1 MRTLCLLGLLLLG
14 SAPAYAQRAGINPP
28 QDRITT
34 SARFD
39 ASAVRAYRGKHDAV
53 YAWIDRHTA
62 DQLAHLQRWVR
73 QPSISAENHGIAEMA
88 ALVRDDLRLLG
99 FQEAEVV
106 PTSGHP
112 GVWGFYDAGAPKTLV
127 VYMMYDVQP
136 VEPDDWQVD
145 PFAGEIV
152 THPFGRALMARGAV
166 NQKGPERAFLNA
178 VESILAVHRTLPVN
192 LMVLAEGEEELGSPH
207 YPELITRFRDRLQG
221 ADGVLFPTASQSPR
235 GEAGFSLGV
244 KGIVYFELEATGGAW
259 GGPKLAEVH
268 GSNKARIGSPVW
280 RLTQALASLTTP
292 DGDTILVPGY
302 YDPIRP
308 PSEEEQRLF
317 NAGVENAVRNDSVAR
332 HVLGVDRWAGGMDAR
347 ASYFNLLFNTTLN
360 IDGIWGGYTGAGV
373 KTILPHRATAK
384 LDSRLVPDQIPDD
397 ALRMIRAHLDARG
410 FGDVVIR
417 KLAGYPP
424 AQVSVDAPLVRAA
437 IGVFRKHGRTP
448 DISARTAG
456 SAPYYVFTDL
466 GLPLVSAGLGHG
478 SGAHAPNEYLVVE
491 PAPGSG
497 IASYADM
504 ARFYVDLLYAL
515 AEAR

>member
-1 MRTLCLLGLLLLG
+1 MRTLCLLALLVV
-14 SAPAYAQRAGINPP
+14 SAAPAQAQRPGVNPP
-28 QDRITT
+28 PDRITT
-34 SARFD
+34 SERFD
-39 ASAVRAYRGKHDAV
+39 AGGIRAYRGSHEAV
-53 YAWIDRHTA
+53 YAYIDRHTA
-62 DQLAHLQRWVR
+62 DHVAQLQRWVR
-73 QPSISAENHGIAEMA
+73 QPSISAENRGVQEMA
-88 ALVRDDLRLLG
+88 ALLRDDLRLLG

-112 GVWGFYDAGAPKTLV
+112 GVWGFYDAGAAQTLV

-136 VEPDDWQVD
+136 IEPADWQVD
-145 PFAGEIV
+145 PFAGELV
-152 THPFGRALMARGAV
+152 DHAFGRALMARGAV
-166 NQKGPERAFLNA
+166 NQKGPQRAFLNA

-207 YPELITRFRDRLQG
+207 YPELIARFRERLQT
-221 ADGVLFPTASQSPR
+221 ADGVLFPSASQSPR

-244 KGIVYFELEATGGAW
+244 KGIVYFELESTGGAW
-259 GGPKLAEVH
+259 GGPKDAEVH

-280 RLTQALASLTTP
+280 RLAQALASLTTP
-292 DGDTILVPGY
+292 DGDTIVVPGY
-302 YDPIRP
+302 YDAIRP
-308 PSEEEQRLF
+308 PNAEEQRLF
-317 NAGVENAVRNDSVAR
+317 NAGLESAVRNDSVTR
-332 HVLGVDRWAGGMDAR
+332 QVLAVDRWAGGLDAR
-347 ASYFNLLFNTTLN
+347 GAYFNMLFNTTLN
-360 IDGIWGGYTGAGV
+360 IDGIWGGYTGEGV

-384 LDSRLVPDQIPDD
+384 LDSRLVPNQTPDD
-397 ALRMIRAHLDARG
+397 ALRLIRAHLDAQG

-437 IGVFRKHGRTP
+437 IGVFRKHGRP
-448 DISARTAG
+448 PNIGARTAG

-491 PAPGSG
+491 PKAETG
-497 IASYADM
+497 IAGLAEM
-504 ARFYVDLLYAL
+504 EKFYVDLLYAL